1 MSKPLIYIT
10 SEIPEK
16 GLEILKKE
24 FKIKSNNS
32 GKSLSK
38 NELISE
44 AKKADAIL
52 PLLSDEIDSKVMDEL
67 ENLKVIA
74 NYAVGYNNIDVKA
87 ATKRNIIVTNTPDV
101 LTETTADLTW
111 GLLLAVARRIVET
124 DKILRNGKFEGWA
137 PKLLLGNEVNHKTLG
152 IIGLGRIGK
161 AVAKRAQGFNMKVLY
176 NKRNRLDEK
185 KEESLNVEYR
195 EFEKILKEAD
205 YISINTPLN
214 ESTYHLF
221 STKEFS
227 LMKDDSILINT
238 GRGPI
243 INEKELVKALKN
255 KEIGGAG
262 LDVYENEPEVEE
274 GLLKFENVV
283 LTPHIGSS
291 TYRARNKMAEL
302 AAKGAIAGYKRENV
316 PNIVN
321 KELLK

>member
-1 MSKPLIYIT
+1 MAQPLIYIT

-24 FKIKSNNS
+24 FEIKTNNS
-32 GKSLSK
+32 RKSLTK
-38 NELISE
+38 NELIAE
-44 AKKADAIL
+44 AKEADAIL
-52 PLLSDEIDSKVMDEL
+52 PLLSDEIDAQVMDQL

-74 NYAVGYNNIDVKA
+74 NYAVGYNNIDVQA

-111 GLLLAVARRIVET
+111 GLLLAAARRIVET
-124 DKILRNGKFEGWA
+124 DKILRNGNFEGWA
-137 PKLLLGNEVNHKTLG
+137 PKVLLGKEVNHKTLG

-176 NKRNRLDEK
+176 NKRNRLNKKIEEK
-185 KEESLNVEYR
+185 LDVEYR
-195 EFEKILKEAD
+195 DFENILKEAD

-214 ESTYHLF
+214 KSTYHLF
-221 STKEFS
+221 GAKEFS
-227 LMKDDSILINT
+227 IMKNDGILINT

-243 INEKELVKALKN
+243 INEKELVKALEN
-255 KEIGGAG
+255 EEIGGAG

-283 LTPHIGSS
+283 LTPHIGSA
-291 TYRARNKMAEL
+291 TYQARNKMAEL
-302 AAKGAIAGYKRENV
+302 AAKGAVAGYKRKNIS
-316 PNIVN
+316 NIVN

>member
-221 STKEFS
+221 STKEFY

-283 LTPHIGSS
+283 LTPHIGSA